1 MSFHFK
7 VQFDVETVTKYGH
20 GQWGKHGEAS
30 RGRRATAACPV
41 VILGFVPF
49 VIPTEELG
57 ALQSW
62 FQTLSTQ
69 EPCQRAAET
78 VLRQQG
84 VLALRPYLQ
93 KQPQPQPPPPEG
105 RAVSNEPEVRN
116 WAGHPHRPGP

>member
-1 MSFHFK
+1 MSAYS
-7 VQFDVETVTKYGH
+7 V
-20 GQWGKHGEAS
+20 
-30 RGRRATAACPV
+30 
-41 VILGFVPF
+41 LNLMFVLF

-78 VLRQQG
+78 VLKQQG

-93 KQPQPQPPPPEG
+93 KQPQPRPQPLPPEG
-105 RAVSNEPEVRN
+105 RAVSNEPEVGN
-116 WAGHPHRPGP
+116 WAGHPHRACLRPLVEGI